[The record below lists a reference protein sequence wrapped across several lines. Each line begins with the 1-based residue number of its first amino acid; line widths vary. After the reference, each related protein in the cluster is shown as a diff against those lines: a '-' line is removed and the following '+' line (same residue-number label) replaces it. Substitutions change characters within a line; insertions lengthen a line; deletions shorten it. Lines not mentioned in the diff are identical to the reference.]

1 MPALVIVGAQWG
13 DEGKGKITDFLAA
26 SADAVVRYQ
35 GGGNAG
41 HTLVVGDEEYKLH
54 LVPSGV
60 LRPGKEC
67 ILGNG
72 MVVDLEAL
80 AAELEHLAHRRVEG
94 FRLLVSASAHI
105 ILPYHKAI
113 DAREE
118 SRKGS
123 ERIGTTGQGIGPAYH
138 DKVNRIGIR
147 VGDCAR
153 PHVFAHKFEVNRR
166 YKESVIGRDAIDWD
180 ALRDRQIELFEGL
193 RAYVGDASARINAL
207 LDEGKRVLF
216 EGAQGTFLDL
226 DHGTYPFVTSST
238 PTAGGACVG
247 SGVGPS
253 RIDEVIGVSKA
264 YTTRVGAGPF
274 PTELTGE
281 EGELLVQRGREFGT
295 TTGRKRRC
303 GWLDL
308 VALRRA
314 AQVNGL
320 RGLAIS
326 KLDVLDGFD
335 RIRLCTGYRI
345 GGDVHRDFPDDPW
358 MLEDVEPVYEDL
370 PGWQDSTSNI
380 ERWDDLPREAQIY
393 VRRIEEQSGASVQLI
408 SVGADR
414 GRTIVR
420 QDPWEC
426 CRRAESQGL
435 RPTTKAP

>member
-41 HTLVVGDEEYKLH
+41 HTLVVDKQQYKLH

-72 MVVDLEAL
+72 MVIDLEAL
-80 AAELEHLAHRRVEG
+80 AAELAELAQRKVEG
-94 FRLLVSASAHI
+94 FRLLVSASAHL
-105 ILPYHKAI
+105 ILPYHRML
-113 DAREE
+113 DALEE
-118 SRKGS
+118 ERKGS
-123 ERIGTTGQGIGPAYH
+123 ERIGTTGMGIGPAYR

-153 PHVFAHKFEVNRR
+153 PHVFAHKLEVNRR
-166 YKESVIGRDAIDWD
+166 HKEELLGRDAIDWD
-180 ALRDRQIELFEGL
+180 GLRDRQLELFEQL
-193 RAYVGDASARINAL
+193 RSYVGDASGRINTL
-207 LDEGKRVLF
+207 LDKGRRVLF

-247 SGVGPS
+247 SGIGPS
-253 RIDEVIGVSKA
+253 RIDAVIGVSKA

-281 EGELLVQRGREFGT
+281 EGELLVQRGNEYGT

-314 AQVNGL
+314 VRVNGL
-320 RGLAIS
+320 RGLALS

-345 GGDVHRDFPDDPW
+345 GGQVVESYPDDPW
-358 MLEDVEPVYEDL
+358 MLEGIEPVYQDL
-370 PGWQDSTSNI
+370 PGWQRSTSRI
-380 ERWDDLPREAQIY
+380 ERWDDLPAEARAY
-393 VRRIEEQSGASVQLI
+393 VRMIEQQAGAAVQLI
-408 SVGADR
+408 SVGAER
-414 GRTIVR
+414 GCTIVR
-420 QDPWEC
+420 EDPWNV
-426 CRRAESQGL
+426 A
-435 RPTTKAP
+435 